1 MAFYPCDGVSE
12 FVPLALRATDDRAPL
27 LWRLALHKYPD
38 SGSAMADP
46 DMQGQDERERE
57 I

>member
-1 MAFYPCDGVSE
+1 MAFYPCDGVFE

-46 DMQGQDERERE
+46 DMQRQDERERE